1 MLIREGDL
9 VRVISGGDRGIE
21 AKVLKVLRDKGK
33 LVVEGCNLVYKH
45 VRPSQKNPG
54 GGQLS
59 KEMPI
64 DASNVM
70 ALDPSD
76 NQPTRLGVR
85 YREDGSKERYAK
97 RTNNSMGDVAP
108 ARARYAKK

>member
-1 MLIREGDL
+1 MLIREGDQ
-9 VRVISGGDRGIE
+9 VRVISGGDRGVE
-21 AKVLKVLRDKGK
+21 AKVLKVLRNKNK
-33 LVVEGCNLVYKH
+33 VVVEGVNLVYKH

-70 ALDPSD
+70 VLEPSD
-76 NQPTRLGVR
+76 NLPTRLGVR
-85 YREDGSKERYAK
+85 YREDGVKERFSK
-97 RTNNSMGDVAP
+97 RTGNAMGELSP
-108 ARARYAKK
+108 PRSSYAQ